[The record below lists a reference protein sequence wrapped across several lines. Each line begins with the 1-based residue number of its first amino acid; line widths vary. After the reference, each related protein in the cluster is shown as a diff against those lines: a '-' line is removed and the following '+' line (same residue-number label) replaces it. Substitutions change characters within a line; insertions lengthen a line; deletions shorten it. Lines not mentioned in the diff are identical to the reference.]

1 MLESSHRLLN
11 EGDFK
16 MNYIGST
23 LPDFKVNAF
32 QNGEVQSLTAADL
45 KGHWSV
51 LFFYPADFSFVCP
64 TELGD
69 LAEHYAAFKDQDAE
83 IYSVSEDTEFVHQAW
98 HEQSL
103 EVGQVDYPMIAD
115 PAGDLARHYG
125 VLDED
130 AGQAYRGVF
139 ILDPTGAVRSYT
151 INDMG
156 IGRNA
161 SEILR
166 TLTAAQFVAEHG
178 DRVCPANWH
187 PGEATL
193 QPGTKLV
200 GKI

>member
-1 MLESSHRLLN
+1 
-11 EGDFK
+11 
-16 MNYIGST
+16 MNYIGSA
-23 LPDFKVNAF
+23 LPDFQVNAY
-32 QNGEVQSLTAADL
+32 QNGEVKSLTPTDL
-45 KGHWSV
+45 LGHWSV

-69 LAEHYAAFKDQDAE
+69 LAAHYSEFQKLDAE

-98 HEQSL
+98 HEQST
-103 EVGQVDYPMIAD
+103 EVGQVAYPMIAD
-115 PAGDLARHYG
+115 PAGVLARHYD

-139 ILDPTGAVRSYT
+139 ILDPAGKVRSYT

-161 SEILR
+161 AEVLR

-187 PGEATL
+187 PGEQTL
-193 QPGTKLV
+193 KPGTDLV

>member
-1 MLESSHRLLN
+1 
-11 EGDFK
+11 
-16 MNYIGST
+16 MNFIGSA
-23 LPDFKVNAF
+23 LPDFSVQAF
-32 QNGEVQSLTAADL
+32 QNGEVTTLTPADL

-69 LAEHYAAFKDQDAE
+69 LAEHYAAFQAQNAE
-83 IYSVSEDTEFVHQAW
+83 IYSISEDTEFVHQAW
-98 HEQSL
+98 HEQSP
-103 EVGQVDYPMIAD
+103 EVGQVAYPMIAD
-115 PAGDLARHYG
+115 PAGQLARHYE
-125 VLDED
+125 VLDES

-139 ILDPTGAVRSYT
+139 ILDPQGEVRSYT

-187 PGEATL
+187 PGDETL
-193 QPGTKLV
+193 KPGTNLV

>member
-1 MLESSHRLLN
+1 
-11 EGDFK
+11 
-16 MNYIGST
+16 MNFIGSA
-23 LPDFKVNAF
+23 LSDFNVNAF
-32 QNGEVQSLTAADL
+32 QNGEVKALSRDDL
-45 KGHWSV
+45 LGHWSV

-69 LAEHYAAFKDQDAE
+69 LAAHYSEFQQSNAE
-83 IYSVSEDTEFVHQAW
+83 IYSISEDTEFVHQAW
-98 HEQSL
+98 HEQSA
-103 EVGQVDYPMIAD
+103 EVGQVAYPMIAD
-115 PAGDLARHYG
+115 PAGVLARHYE
-125 VLDED
+125 VLDAD

-139 ILDPTGAVRSYT
+139 ILDPEGKVRSYT

-161 SEILR
+161 TEILR

-187 PGEATL
+187 PGEQTL
-193 QPGTKLV
+193 KPGTDLV